1 MMNSD
6 EVPRSTPPYPQG
18 RKPYQP
24 KFQDTRYSPSSSFNY
39 NSNSSYPSSQ
49 HQRKRFDRFKRDT
62 NGNNGNERLMRQND
76 LIIRL
81 LKEIRDRLPP
91 PAVPAHAEAV
101 ETDAVR
107 QNGQVGE
114 VERTESPKME
124 QQEPEPAPAGNSS
137 DAQFSAG
144 SQVPAPEASIIP
156 EEIGNPEGSAH
167 GE

>member
-18 RKPYQP
+18 RKPFQP
-24 KFQDTRYSPSSSFNY
+24 KFQDTRYSPSTSFNY

-91 PAVPAHAEAV
+91 PAIPAPVEAV

-107 QNGQVGE
+107 QNGQVEE
-114 VERTESPKME
+114 VERTEPPKME
-124 QQEPEPAPAGNSS
+124 QQEPEPTSVENSN
-137 DAQFSAG
+137 DAHFSAG
-144 SQVPAPEASIIP
+144 PQESAPEAG
-156 EEIGNPEGSAH
+156 GNF
-167 GE
+167 